1 MGRDAL
7 RGPSLKQLD
16 FSLFKDTKLTERFT
30 MQLRAEFFNIFNH
43 PNFANPLLP
52 SGIADAGFNSFSNG
66 TAGSCG
72 GTTIVPIGHSCGFLP
87 ITTTADVGP
96 GNPFLG
102 GGGPRGIQLAAK
114 FSF

>member
-1 MGRDAL
+1 MGRNSL

-16 FSLFKDTKLTERFT
+16 FSVFKDTRLAERLT
-30 MQLRAEFFNIFNH
+30 MQLRAEFFNILNH
-43 PNFANPLLP
+43 PNFSNPLLP
-52 SGIADAGFNSFSNG
+52 SGIADAGFSGISPG
-66 TAGSCG
+66 GSLCSG
-72 GTTIVPIGHSCGFLP
+72 VIAGHSCGVLP

-102 GGGPRGIQLAAK
+102 GGAPRGIQLAAK

>member
-1 MGRDAL
+1 MGRDSL
-7 RGPSLKQLD
+7 RGPSYKQFD
-16 FSLFKDTKLTERFT
+16 FSVFKDTKLGERLN
-30 MQLRAEFFNIFNH
+30 MQLRAEVFNLFNH

-52 SGIADAGFNSFSNG
+52 AGIADAGFNGPN
-66 TAGSCG
+66 AGG
-72 GTTIVPIGHSCGFLP
+72 YLP

-114 FSF
+114 FTF